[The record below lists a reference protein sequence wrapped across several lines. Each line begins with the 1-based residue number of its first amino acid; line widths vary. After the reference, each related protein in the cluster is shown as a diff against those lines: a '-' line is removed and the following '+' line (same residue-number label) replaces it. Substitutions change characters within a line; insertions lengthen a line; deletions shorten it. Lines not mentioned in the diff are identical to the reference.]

1 MTWTTRA
8 FQPYIAWAT
17 LLWIK
22 TTHTTLDP
30 HEFLFIFMD
39 DCVLFIFVFF
49 FYHRL
54 SYEIQICH
62 SLTFCK
68 RVEKDTL
75 VPQGLHIMP
84 LASDHP
90 RLNWDF
96 PQGLWWVC
104 AGAPFAQNI
113 KYILRMA
120 SIFGGLVRLQSCQ
133 QELIITS
140 CVCCIKILHAL
151 RFSFRMGIFWF

>member
-1 MTWTTRA
+1 MGIHDLDHSRI
-8 FQPYIAWAT
+8 PT
-17 LLWIK
+17 LHCLS
-22 TTHTTLDP
+22 HTALDKD
-30 HEFLFIFMD
+30 HAYH
-39 DCVLFIFVFF
+39 VGSSWIFVHIYGSLRP
-49 FYHRL
+49 FYICDH

-68 RVEKDTL
+68 RVEKNTL

-96 PQGLWWVC
+96 PQGLWWAC

-120 SIFGGLVRLQSCQ
+120 SILGGLVRLQSCQ